1 MRKILIAIFFL
12 IIVRVNAQVL
22 EFSAQEYP
30 SVVIKGL
37 NMDVKLSEG
46 VGNSIKIVGMANKN
60 QWSFKNL
67 IGKGLLLEE
76 VIKDNRKDLMTHLDQ
91 PKIKLIIQVP
101 NIPIEIL
108 GHKVDLLA
116 ENLKKD
122 LKVVAAQGTLKFIKT
137 SGEVTLSL
145 NSGEVYA
152 DSHSGKFRLDGEQIK
167 TVIKNSNVD
176 GEFRV
181 QSLKLDLEKTNGH
194 QVVNSYSGVLNLN
207 QNSGSYF
214 VELTR
219 GSLSSIAN
227 QGRLEAMMDEANTE
241 VRLLKDNELNIK
253 TKTGKVFVNTNGVS
267 GIWLNLKSTEG
278 DVYLPAPLKVVR
290 LKTEN
295 FYKGRTA
302 GEKTLTRAEIKTN
315 NAAIIIK

>member
-1 MRKILIAIFFL
+1 MRNILIAIFFL
-12 IIVRVNAQVL
+12 VSVRVNAQVL
-22 EFSAQEYP
+22 EFSTQEYP
-30 SVVIKGL
+30 AVIIKGL
-37 NMDVKLSEG
+37 NLDVKISEG
-46 VGNSIKIVGMANKN
+46 AGSTIKILSMANKN

-67 IGKGLLLEE
+67 IGKGLLIEE
-76 VIKDNRKDLMTHLDQ
+76 ITKDNRKDLMAHLDQ

-101 NIPIEIL
+101 NIPVEIL

-122 LKVVAAQGTLKFIKT
+122 LKLVAGQGVLKFIKT
-137 SGEVTLSL
+137 AGEIALSL

-152 DSHSGKFRLDGEQIK
+152 DSHSGKFKLDGEQVK
-167 TVIKNSNVD
+167 TVIKNSNAD

-194 QVVNSYSGVLNLN
+194 QVVNSYSGVLNMN
-207 QNSGSYF
+207 QNSGSYV
-214 VELTR
+214 VELTK

-227 QGRLEAMMDEANTE
+227 QGRLEAVMDEANTE
-241 VRLLKDNELNIK
+241 VRLIKDNELNIK

-267 GIWLNLKSTEG
+267 GIWLNLKSADG
-278 DVYLPAPLKVVR
+278 DVYLPAPLKVVK

-295 FYKGRTA
+295 FYKGRTG